1 VLLFSKKHTDPDAN
15 QNPGAGSIDEF
26 ADDFGDYGP
35 AMVNYFCSP
44 RNHVGHLTQ
53 PS

>member
-1 VLLFSKKHTDPDAN
+1 VLLFSRKHTDPDAN
-15 QNPGAGSIDEF
+15 QNRDAGSFDEF

-35 AMVNYFCSP
+35 AMVNYFRSP